1 VCATVHLAGDL
12 SGGILDEQLQAAA
25 TESPDLFVVEGVTTA
40 AEAEAVAAA
49 LERNKAATVP
59 HTYVTATGLTKTG
72 EGTDE
77 VGFDIPA
84 LLLCESAPGE
94 DVARVVSADER
105 LVGLASLEALGEG
118 DVARLHAALGGAALL
133 APSQEAGEVAVV

>member
-1 VCATVHLAGDL
+1 VHLAGDL

-59 HTYVTATGLTKTG
+59 
-72 EGTDE
+72 
-77 VGFDIPA
+77 
-84 LLLCESAPGE
+84 AP
-94 DVARVVSADER
+94 
-105 LVGLASLEALGEG
+105 
-118 DVARLHAALGGAALL
+118 
-133 APSQEAGEVAVV
+133 